1 MIGAWLAIRGVR
13 RTYEHLNR
21 RDLESFLAAWKPDA
35 VFEFP
40 GDISA
45 SGRFMGTAEI
55 YTWFERFLSTFP
67 ASISRSCTWRWHGPG
82 PSAPTTT

>member
-21 RDLESFLAAWKPDA
+21 RDLDSFLAAWKSDA

-55 YTWFERFLSTFP
+55 FTWFERFLNRFP
-67 ASISRSCTWRWHGPG
+67 TLHFTLLHVAVARPWTLGANNR
-82 PSAPTTT
+82 